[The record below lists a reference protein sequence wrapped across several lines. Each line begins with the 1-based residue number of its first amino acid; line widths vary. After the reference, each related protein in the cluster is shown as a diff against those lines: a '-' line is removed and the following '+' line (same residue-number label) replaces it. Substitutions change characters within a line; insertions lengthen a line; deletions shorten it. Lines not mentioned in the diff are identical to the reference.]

1 MQFFFFFIEL
11 FLAHEFSFKNC
22 AIQTRS
28 PYFCFSFFLLSMCF
42 NLSLANQAICIHLQ
56 TIHWCKSEEGRTS
69 SNMSSIVADLNSTRI
84 LFLFYCDESINIIYC
99 TTSLTKKKHNL
110 LNKVLTSQETRG
122 EDSQCGTGF
131 GQPIMNQSTT
141 RALNE
146 PNPFTRFFTVVVGR
160 GPYGDNKLALH
171 SHSCYELQGWVY
183 GSVRFV

>member
-1 MQFFFFFIEL
+1 MDLSLLCNGINSCFISYMNFHL
-11 FLAHEFSFKNC
+11 KVVSFKHVAHIFVFVFYFYLYALIC
-22 AIQTRS
+22 LQQT
-28 PYFCFSFFLLSMCF
+28 MQHAQ
-42 NLSLANQAICIHLQ
+42 NLQ

-131 GQPIMNQSTT
+131 GQPTTNQSTT
-141 RALNE
+141 
-146 PNPFTRFFTVVVGR
+146 
-160 GPYGDNKLALH
+160 
-171 SHSCYELQGWVY
+171 
-183 GSVRFV
+183 